1 MEKKQIKKLLITFT
15 VIMFG
20 THAFADDY
28 DKTLN
33 AWETFIYNNKLG
45 VSEDYWL
52 EKSTVA
58 GWAKI
63 AIIVGYGDDWTGCE
77 NIKDAMKQKYS
88 GASYRCIPANK

>member
-1 MEKKQIKKLLITFT
+1 MNKLLITT
-15 VIMFG
+15 TAIIFG
-20 THAFADDY
+20 TQVLANDY

-45 VSEDYWL
+45 DSEDYWL

-63 AIIVGYGDDWTGCE
+63 AIIAGYGDDWTGCE
-77 NIKDAMKQKYS
+77 NIKDAMKQRYS
-88 GASYRCIPANK
+88 GASFRCIPANK

>member
-1 MEKKQIKKLLITFT
+1 
-15 VIMFG
+15 MFG
-20 THAFADDY
+20 THALADDY

-63 AIIVGYGDDWTGCE
+63 AIIAG
-77 NIKDAMKQKYS
+77 
-88 GASYRCIPANK
+88 